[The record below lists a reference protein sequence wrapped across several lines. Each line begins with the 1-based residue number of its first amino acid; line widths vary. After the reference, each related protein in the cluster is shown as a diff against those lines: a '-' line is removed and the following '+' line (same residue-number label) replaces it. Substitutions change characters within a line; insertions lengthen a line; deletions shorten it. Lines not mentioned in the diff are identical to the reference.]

1 MILPDEV
8 QRRIDSYL
16 GKLRRNLR
24 RVKTEDVEEIV
35 EELRSHIIDR
45 AAGEGEATV
54 AAVEIALASLGS
66 PEELATQYMTDS
78 LLQRAAI
85 SRSPF
90 RVLQSLFRW
99 ASLSVIGFPALL
111 GAIAGYGFGVLF
123 LLCAVLK
130 PFHPGTAG
138 LWLIADA
145 AGDVVISLRMGFG
158 SAPAGGR
165 ELLGWWI
172 VPLGLAAGCAL
183 VTLTTRLSLWFA
195 ERRQERGAI
204 G

>member
-1 MILPDEV
+1 MILPDDA

-24 RVKTEDVEEIV
+24 RVNTEDVEEIA

-45 AAGEGEATV
+45 AAGDGEATV
-54 AAVEIALASLGS
+54 ASVEAALASLGS

-78 LLQRAAI
+78 LLQRASI

-99 ASLSVIGFPALL
+99 ASLSLIGFPALL
-111 GAIAGYGFGVLF
+111 AAIAGYGLGVLF
-123 LLCAVLK
+123 LLSAVLK

-138 LWLIADA
+138 LWLLSDA
-145 AGDVVISLRMGFG
+145 AGDAVISLRMGFG
-158 SAPAGGR
+158 NAPAGGR

-172 VPLGLAAGCAL
+172 VPAGLVAGCAL

-195 ERRQERGAI
+195 DRRQNRGAI

>member
-1 MILPDEV
+1 
-8 QRRIDSYL
+8 
-16 GKLRRNLR
+16 
-24 RVKTEDVEEIV
+24 
-35 EELRSHIIDR
+35 
-45 AAGEGEATV
+45 
-54 AAVEIALASLGS
+54 
-66 PEELATQYMTDS
+66 
-78 LLQRAAI
+78 
-85 SRSPF
+85 
-90 RVLQSLFRW
+90 
-99 ASLSVIGFPALL
+99 VIGFPALL